1 MMLVDAALDAAR
13 SGISILPWAYV
24 GGSKKPMMRWKALQ
38 QKRMTPSEVEDW
50 WRENPDH
57 NVGAIT
63 GAISNLVIVDL
74 DDKAALDWADNS
86 DLPETNWKI
95 KTGRGEHWGYQHPGG
110 IIGNRTGIG
119 GLNVDLRGDG
129 GWAAIPPSIHKNNQ
143 PYKWASPL
151 ECMPFPENLPVFNPD
166 WLPASPRVNV
176 EIPVVDKNLLGNSTD
191 VRVKRARAY
200 LKARPGAIEGCG
212 GDPHTYITCATILR
226 DLNVEPGIA
235 YELLA
240 EWNMKCQP
248 PWSSK
253 ALKEK
258 MRNALSHG
266 TKPFGSMPDRPSRP
280 KYVENDDSFYAE
292 LEKPVKLYEDN
303 DLGNGERYADRHSS
317 RVRYCYEFNGWYY
330 WDSNKWSID
339 RVGFSMSMAKI
350 TAREIAREATILES
364 EEDRKNKNKWSLK
377 SRSSASLKNML
388 HLAQSEG
395 NIPVMAESF
404 DSDAW
409 VLNTPTGMVDL
420 RTGDMSSHDPDK
432 LCTKM
437 TQAGINSTMA
447 TPNFDHFMDKT
458 FGGDEDLK
466 KYVMQAL
473 GFSLT
478 GSVREHV
485 FFFCY
490 GTGANGKGTLLNLVM
505 EMMGDYAAA
514 TPEGLLM
521 ARQGDKHLAELIIL
535 KGLRMAVG
543 AETQED
549 RRLNEARMKN
559 LTGGDPITADP
570 KGGAY
575 ITFKP
580 THSLWL
586 LGNHKPRIKGVD
598 NGVWRRT
605 RLIPFDNI
613 VPDDEQDKDLNKKLW
628 AERDGILAKLVDA
641 AVDWY
646 ANGFV
651 KCDAVERATNA
662 YRNEED
668 AFGQFIDNMCVTGP
682 TEACAK
688 VALRE
693 AYLEWVRRS
702 GVRELTER
710 SMNERVKRLGYR
722 EIRRGTQRY
731 WSGLNIQGSSEIH

>member
-1 MMLVDAALDAAR
+1 MMLGDVALDAAR
-13 SGISILPWAYV
+13 SGMSVLPWAYV
-24 GGSKKPMMRWKALQ
+24 DGSKKPMMRWKALQ
-38 QKRMTPSEVEDW
+38 QRRMSPAEVEDW
-50 WRENPDH
+50 WRLNPDH
-57 NVGAIT
+57 NVGVIT

-74 DDKAALDWADNS
+74 DDKEALTWAKDGN
-86 DLPETNWKI
+86 LPVTEWVVV
-95 KTGRGEHWGYQHPGG
+95 TGRGEHWGYRHPGG
-110 IIGNRTGIG
+110 TIGNRAKIG
-119 GLNVDLRGDG
+119 GLNIDLRGDG
-129 GWAAIPPSIHKNNQ
+129 GWAAMPPSRHSSGRI
-143 PYKWASPL
+143 YEWANGL
-151 ECMPFPENLPVFNPD
+151 LYTPFTEILPVFDPN
-166 WLPASPRVNV
+166 WLPAPPKVSTEV
-176 EIPVVDKNLLGNSTD
+176 PVVDKNLIDTTD
-191 VRVKRARAY
+191 REVARARGW
-200 LKARPGAIEGCG
+200 LRERPGAIEGCG
-212 GDPHTYITCATILR
+212 GDTYTYVTCCTILR
-226 DLNVEPGIA
+226 DFNIDSSIA

-248 PWSSK
+248 PWDAK
-253 ALKEK
+253 ALREK
-258 MRNALSHG
+258 MQNALAHG
-266 TKPFGSMPDRPSRP
+266 TKPFGSMPDRPGRS
-280 KYVENDDSFYAE
+280 KFVENDDSFYAD

-317 RVRYCYEFNGWYY
+317 RVRYCYEFGSWYH
-330 WDSNKWSID
+330 WDSNRWAMDK
-339 RVGFSMSMAKI
+339 VGFAMSMAKI
-350 TAREIAREATILES
+350 TAREIAREVTVLES

-377 SRSSASLKNML
+377 SRSSAGLKNML

-395 NIPVMAESF
+395 NIPVKADAF
-404 DSDAW
+404 DSDVW
-409 VLNTPTGMVDL
+409 ILNTPTGMVDL
-420 RTGDMSSHDPDK
+420 RTGDISPHDPDK

-437 TQAGINSTMA
+437 TQAGVDSTME
-447 TPNFDHFMDKT
+447 TPTFDHFMKQT
-458 FGGDEDLK
+458 FGNDDDLK
-466 KYVMQAL
+466 RYVMQAL

-478 GSVREHV
+478 GSVKEHV

-628 AERDGILAKLVDA
+628 AERDGILAKLVAA

-646 ANGFV
+646 ANGFIQ
-651 KCDAVERATNA
+651 CDAVERATNA
-662 YRNEED
+662 YRSEED

-682 TEACAK
+682 TEVCAK

-710 SMNERVKRLGYR
+710 SMNERVKRLGYK

-731 WSGLNIQGSSEIH
+731 WSGLNVQGSSEIH

>member
-1 MMLVDAALDAAR
+1 MRLGDVALEGAR
-13 SGISILPWAYV
+13 SGMSMLPWSYV
-24 GGSKKPMMRWKALQ
+24 NGNKRPMMRWKALQ
-38 QKRMTPSEVEDW
+38 QKPLTPLEVEDW
-50 WRENPDH
+50 WRDNPDH
-57 NVGAIT
+57 NVAVIT

-74 DDKAALDWADNS
+74 DDKEALTWAKDSNLPPTDWI
-86 DLPETNWKI
+86 I
-95 KTGRGEHWGYQHPGG
+95 KTGRGEHRGYRHPGG
-110 IIGNRTGIG
+110 TIGNRTKIG
-119 GLNVDLRGDG
+119 GLNIDLRGDG
-129 GWAAIPPSIHKNNQ
+129 GWAAMPPSLHSSGAFYEWGNDFG
-143 PYKWASPL
+143 YMA
-151 ECMPFPENLPVFNPD
+151 FPETLPVFDPN
-166 WLPASPRVNV
+166 WLPAPPKVNV
-176 EIPVVDKNLLGNSTD
+176 EIPVIDRNLLMDTTD
-191 VRVKRARAY
+191 REVIRARSW
-200 LKARPGAIEGCG
+200 LRERPGAIEGCG
-212 GDPHTYITCATILR
+212 GDAHTYVTCCTILR
-226 DLNVEPGIA
+226 DFNIDSGIA

-248 PWSSK
+248 PWSGK

-258 MRNALSHG
+258 MQNAVAHG
-266 TKPFGSMPDRPSRP
+266 TKPFGSMPDRPSR
-280 KYVENDDSFYAE
+280 KKFVENDDAFYE
-292 LEKPVKLYEDN
+292 QLDKPVELYEDT
-303 DLGNGERYADRHSS
+303 DLGNSERYADRHAC
-317 RVRYCYEFNGWYY
+317 RVRYPHELSSWYH
-330 WDSNKWSID
+330 WDSNRWAMDK
-339 RVGFSMSMAKI
+339 VGFAMSMAKI
-350 TAREIAREATILES
+350 TAREIAREASVLES
-364 EEDRKNKNKWSLK
+364 EEDRKNKNKWSIK

-388 HLAQSEG
+388 HLAQCEG
-395 NIPVMAESF
+395 NIPVKAESF
-404 DSDAW
+404 DADIW
-409 VLNTPTGMVDL
+409 TLNTPTGMVDL
-420 RTGDMSSHDPDK
+420 RTGDISSHDPDK
-432 LCTKM
+432 LCTKI
-437 TQAGINSTMA
+437 THAGVDSSMA

-458 FGGDEDLK
+458 FGGDESLK
-466 KYVMQAL
+466 RYVMQAL

-505 EMMGDYAAA
+505 EIMGDYAAA

-521 ARQGDKHLAELIIL
+521 ARQGDKHLAELVML

-613 VPDDEQDKDLNKKLW
+613 VPDNEQDKDLNKKLW
-628 AERDGILAKLVDA
+628 SERDGILAKLVEA
-641 AVDWY
+641 AADWY

-651 KCDAVERATNA
+651 KCEAVERATNA

-710 SMNERVKRLGYR
+710 SMNERIKRLGYK

-731 WSGLNIQGSSEIH
+731 WSGLNVQGSSEIH